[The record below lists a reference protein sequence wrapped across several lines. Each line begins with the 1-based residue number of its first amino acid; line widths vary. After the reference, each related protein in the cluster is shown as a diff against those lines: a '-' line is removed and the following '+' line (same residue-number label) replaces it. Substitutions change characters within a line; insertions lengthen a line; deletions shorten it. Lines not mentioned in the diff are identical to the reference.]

1 MIPCQMDH
9 FLGMILDHHQICNM
23 MRGPRV
29 FFPGGLGWGQGT
41 RDSFVCAEGREGVP
55 IFGLLVISLNF
66 LVETRY
72 PYPPLDPRIIV

>member
-23 MRGPRV
+23 MRGV

>member
-1 MIPCQMDH
+1 
-9 FLGMILDHHQICNM
+9 M

-41 RDSFVCAEGREGVP
+41 RDSFVCGWGGALP

-66 LVETRY
+66 LVETPY